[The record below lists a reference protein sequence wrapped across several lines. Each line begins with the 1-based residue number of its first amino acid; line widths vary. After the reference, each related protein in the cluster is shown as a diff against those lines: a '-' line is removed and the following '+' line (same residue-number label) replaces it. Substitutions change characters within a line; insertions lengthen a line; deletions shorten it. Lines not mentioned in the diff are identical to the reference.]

1 MKKIKEVAVN
11 LIIAFLVWLPVII
24 AFEYAYN

>member
-1 MKKIKEVAVN
+1 MKKIKEIALN
-11 LIIAFLVWLPVII
+11 IIIAFLVWLPVII

>member
-1 MKKIKEVAVN
+1 MDKIKEVALN
-11 LIIAFLVWLPVII
+11 LIVAFLVWLPVII